1 MVTYKVS
8 LTLLFET
15 NEEKIF
21 TDGKGSLVT
30 VKSNPRGG
38 GELHGFWD
46 RVSVGPPGAPIDVVF
61 VDEKN

>member
-15 NEEKIF
+15 KEEKIF

-30 VKSNPRGG
+30 VKRDITVEANFTAFGIEYRLGRKERRST
-38 GELHGFWD
+38 
-46 RVSVGPPGAPIDVVF
+46 
-61 VDEKN
+61 

>member
-15 NEEKIF
+15 KEEKIF

-30 VKSNPRGG
+30 VKQTRRG
-38 GELHGFWD
+38 GELHSFWD
-46 RVSVGPPGAPIDVVF
+46 RVSVGRPEDPIEVVF